1 MTGIGCL
8 NSHAELPLSP
18 RDRLLYTVAHA
29 TGTAPALGTR
39 LGSVPLAKPGVV
51 HNALA
56 DCLGDTRTVV
66 VTGTLDR
73 RLVLIEHDAG
83 GAWTSADLSGLPH
96 GSRAWPAWTQGH
108 LTIAEPQGWLSHAE
122 ITSEGRRRLLKP
134 RLLLAS
140 LYHPE

>member
-1 MTGIGCL
+1 MTGIRCL

-96 GSRAWPAWTQGH
+96 GSRAWPAWT
-108 LTIAEPQGWLSHAE
+108 
-122 ITSEGRRRLLKP
+122 
-134 RLLLAS
+134 
-140 LYHPE
+140 